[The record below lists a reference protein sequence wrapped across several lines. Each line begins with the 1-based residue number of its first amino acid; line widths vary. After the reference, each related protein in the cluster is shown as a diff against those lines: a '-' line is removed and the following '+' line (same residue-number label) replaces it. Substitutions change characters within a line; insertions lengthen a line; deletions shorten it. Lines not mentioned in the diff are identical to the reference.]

1 MLSLCYFIKLYLPR
15 ELRKKFD
22 EISLSFSIQPK
33 PTVNSKLIMNTVL
46 LAAMV
51 GAASAV
57 SCGQHACVQPYQ
69 TVCEG
74 DTRGDRRC
82 NHDATHRVW

>member
-1 MLSLCYFIKLYLPR
+1 MMTTKRKVR
-15 ELRKKFD
+15 EKDKN
-22 EISLSFSIQPK
+22 LSFSIQPK
-33 PTVNSKLIMNTVL
+33 PTVNRKLIMNTVL